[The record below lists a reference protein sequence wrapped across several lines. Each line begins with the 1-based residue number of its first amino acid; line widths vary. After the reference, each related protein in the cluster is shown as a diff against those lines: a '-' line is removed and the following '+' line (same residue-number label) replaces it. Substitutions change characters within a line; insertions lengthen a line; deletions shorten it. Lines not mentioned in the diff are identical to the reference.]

1 MKFKFVLSLA
11 IAAIATFTIP
21 EVVLAQTNANLSQRT
36 SISQIAGEVVKVID
50 DDKFVLNTPNGQI
63 VVEAD
68 SSLLGS
74 VNLTVGEKITV
85 SGKYDDDN
93 EFEGKTLTRS
103 NGKNFNID
111 D

>member
-1 MKFKFVLSLA
+1 MKFKFVLSF
-11 IAAIATFTIP
+11 AIATIAAFTIP

-36 SISQIAGEVVKVID
+36 SITQISGEVVKVI

-63 VVEAD
+63 VVEGD
-68 SSLLGS
+68 SDLLGS
-74 VNLTVGEKITV
+74 LNLTVGEKITV

-93 EFEGKTLTRS
+93 EFEGKTITRS
-103 NGKNFNID
+103 NGESFNID

>member
-1 MKFKFVLSLA
+1 MKFKFVLSF
-11 IAAIATFTIP
+11 AIATIAAFTIP

-36 SISQIAGEVVKVID
+36 SITQISGEVVKVI

-63 VVEAD
+63 VVEGD
-68 SSLLGS
+68 SDLLGRL
-74 VNLTVGEKITV
+74 NLTVGEKITV

-93 EFEGKTLTRS
+93 EFEGKTITRS
-103 NGKNFNID
+103 NGESFNID